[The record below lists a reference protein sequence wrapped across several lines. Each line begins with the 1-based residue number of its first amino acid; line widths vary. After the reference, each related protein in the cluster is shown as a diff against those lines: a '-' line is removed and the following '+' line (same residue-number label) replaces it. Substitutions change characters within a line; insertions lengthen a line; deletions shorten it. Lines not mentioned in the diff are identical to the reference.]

1 MPDGVPN
8 RALTTAGECDRYT
21 RDHGMAST
29 YRPSFARLMAHAA
42 VARRARTWI
51 AFVRAR
57 SALCSRPYALAARRE
72 LRCRGEGPARLL
84 VGCRRGGD
92 MRMQIEEPSG
102 LAPARDHFGQG
113 PRMMQ
118 SLQVHGMP
126 TDVPRSDLHRRR
138 RTRLTS
144 FSPPLRRAALDAEH
158 RPVSP
163 RYPSLPEAVFTS
175 VTLGTSGR
183 ARSMQRCALLGAVRP
198 LRAGQLANWF
208 GVSERTCNRRLDEG
222 GLGSLRD
229 VIRYSRAV
237 RAVCTLVARK
247 GSLAQV
253 ATGRRHEPGGAL
265 VELAPRTHPG
275 AVRLR

>member
-1 MPDGVPN
+1 MRPLHTRPWHGLDVPTLMRKIDG
-8 RALTTAGECDRYT
+8 T
-21 RDHGMAST
+21 
-29 YRPSFARLMAHAA
+29 
-42 VARRARTWI
+42 
-51 AFVRAR
+51 
-57 SALCSRPYALAARRE
+57 
-72 LRCRGEGPARLL
+72 CRGSQKGPHLDRVRSRAICAVFAPLRACCTLRIAVSREGPARLL
-84 VGCRRGGD
+84 VGCGRGRG
-92 MRMQIEEPSG
+92 MRMQIEEASG

-126 TDVPRSDLHRRR
+126 TDVPRSDPHRRR
-138 RTRLTS
+138 RTRLTT
-144 FSPPLRRAALDAEH
+144 FGPPLRRAALDAEH

-175 VTLGTSGR
+175 VTIGTSGR

-208 GVSERTCNRRLDEG
+208 GVSERTCNRRLEEG

-247 GSLAQV
+247 SSLAQV